1 MSQLPNRNLER
12 TKRGDGSVR
21 RSGRP
26 NSRREEHSAARVD
39 EFLATALN
47 LFAERNFASV
57 TIKDIAEHLGV
68 NTALIY
74 YYFDSK
80 TDLFR
85 ATIEYAVAR
94 AFENVRAL
102 NNKSADPPTIIAAW
116 LANHVNKYAEIH
128 RFVKIALDFRGAH
141 EGNPDISNT
150 IESFYIE
157 ERKLLSKIIREG
169 IKQGLF
175 KPVDPNRMAQFI
187 STYLDGCMV
196 RSVILTDFDLEGA
209 VRDLHRRVLEML
221 GYSGKRPVKRRRRR
235 TSAQSSLYKR
245 DLR

>member
-1 MSQLPNRNLER
+1 MAQQPNRDFER
-12 TKRGDGSVR
+12 SKRGNGGLR
-21 RSGRP
+21 RRTPPG
-26 NSRREEHSAARVD
+26 SRREEHGAGRVD
-39 EFLATALN
+39 KFLATALD

-57 TIKDIAEHLGV
+57 TIKDIAKALGV

-85 ATIEYAVAR
+85 ATIEHAVAR

-102 NNKSADPPTIIAAW
+102 NNKSADPPTVLAAW
-116 LANHVNKYAEIH
+116 LENHVNKFTEIH

-141 EGNPDISNT
+141 EGDPDIANS
-150 IESFYIE
+150 IEHFYDE
-157 ERKLLSKIIREG
+157 ERKLLSKIIRQG

-175 KPVDPNRMAQFI
+175 KTVDPNRMAQFI

-196 RSVILTDFDLEGA
+196 RSVILPDFDLDGA

-221 GYSGKRPVKRRRRR
+221 GYSGKRPAKRPQR
-235 TSAQSSLYKR
+235 
-245 DLR
+245 